1 MNQRTKRTDG
11 FTLVE
16 LLVVIAIIGI
26 LVGLLLP
33 AVQQVR
39 EAARRT
45 TCANSMR
52 QMALAAANYES
63 AHMHFPNGIRTRN
76 FNPNDESSVSTALA
90 EHGLNFTAIMLP
102 FLEQEVQW
110 DSLDRLIEI
119 HGIIRW
125 WEGGGGTDH
134 AQTII
139 PVFICPS
146 CPLTEVNTVRSN
158 NHAKSNYV
166 GVCGNVLVTD
176 LQNVRR
182 LSQVFGD
189 VDVDSEI
196 NTNRERIALD
206 FPGIFYVNSEVTFSQ
221 ISDGASNTF
230 MIGERDG
237 VDLGDNIRG
246 ASTWTGANR
255 SQWMNQCL
263 GPTSRVI
270 DFTINTTSDNSNGKW
285 YPFASQHPGG
295 ANFSRADGST
305 AFVTDTISGTVYEA
319 FGTKAGN
326 EVVPDDF

>member
-1 MNQRTKRTDG
+1 MNQRTTNRAHG

-16 LLVVIAIIGI
+16 LLVVIASIGI

-52 QMALAAANYES
+52 QMALAALNYES
-63 AHMHFPNGIRTRN
+63 AHMHLPSGIRTRN
-76 FNPNDESSVSTALA
+76 FDPNDEASATTALE

-110 DSLDRLIEI
+110 NALDTLIEL
-119 HGIIRW
+119 HGVIRW

-134 AQTII
+134 AQTVI

-146 CPLTEVNTVRSN
+146 CPLTDINTVRSN
-158 NHAKSNYV
+158 DHAKSNYV
-166 GVCGNVLVTD
+166 GVCGNRLTVD
-176 LQNVRR
+176 LQRISN
-182 LSQVFGD
+182 LSQIFDNQSGAVT
-189 VDVDSEI
+189 
-196 NTNRERIALD
+196 TNRQRIALD
-206 FPGIFYVNSEVTFSQ
+206 FPGCFYVNSEVSFAE
-221 ISDGASNTF
+221 ISDGQSNTF

-237 VDLGDNIRG
+237 VDLGNNTRG

-263 GPTSRVI
+263 GPTSRVV
-270 DFTINTTSDNSNGKW
+270 DFTINTTSDNSSAKW

-305 AFVTDTISGTVYEA
+305 QFVTDTISGTVYEA

-326 EVVPDDF
+326 EVVADDF